1 MALAQTKL
9 TCLWLSVGTLLWLYA
24 VGIGCKILWLDIL
37 ARGDDIDPGMGS
49 IPWTG
54 SPCIF
59 NLYIDPKQLSP
70 GLMISVVGSGF
81 FFASIGLR
89 CIMYI
94 TLNQHIYLNQSF
106 ISFDDA

>member
-1 MALAQTKL
+1 M
-9 TCLWLSVGTLLWLYA
+9 
-24 VGIGCKILWLDIL
+24 

-59 NLYIDPKQLSP
+59 NFDIDPKQLST
-70 GLMISVVGSGF
+70 GLLISVVGSGF